1 VSAPAPQQ
9 HRGQRLG
16 LPVAGAGS
24 LASTGTRLAALLVDC
39 VASALIAS
47 LFVQRGDRHGIAA
60 RLPGSWSLIPL
71 AVDYL
76 VGLVLG
82 GQTLGM
88 HLFGIRVARV
98 EIRGSISLIGP
109 IKPITALVRTVLL
122 FALIPALVVD
132 RDARGLHDRVTGTAV
147 VRA

>member
-1 VSAPAPQQ
+1 MSAPAPQ
-9 HRGQRLG
+9 HYRGQQLG
-16 LPVAGAGS
+16 LPASGAGS
-24 LASTGTRLAALLVDC
+24 LAATGTRAAALLVDC
-39 VASALIAS
+39 IASGLIAS
-47 LFVQRGDRHGIAA
+47 LFVHRAGEHELAA

-71 AVDYL
+71 AVDYV

-98 EIRGSISLIGP
+98 DT
-109 IKPITALVRTVLL
+109 TAAMNPVVAIVRTALL
-122 FALIPALVVD
+122 FALIPAVVVD

>member
-1 VSAPAPQQ
+1 MSAAAPQ
-9 HRGQRLG
+9 HYRGQRLG
-16 LPVAGAGS
+16 LPAGGAGS
-24 LASTGTRLAALLVDC
+24 LAATGARIAALLVDC
-39 VASALIAS
+39 IASGLIAS
-47 LFVQRGDRHGIAA
+47 LFVHRAGEHGLAA

-71 AVDYL
+71 AVDYV
-76 VGLVLG
+76 VGLLLG

-98 EIRGSISLIGP
+98 DT
-109 IKPITALVRTVLL
+109 TAAMNPVVAIVRTALL
-122 FALIPALVVD
+122 FALIPAVVVD